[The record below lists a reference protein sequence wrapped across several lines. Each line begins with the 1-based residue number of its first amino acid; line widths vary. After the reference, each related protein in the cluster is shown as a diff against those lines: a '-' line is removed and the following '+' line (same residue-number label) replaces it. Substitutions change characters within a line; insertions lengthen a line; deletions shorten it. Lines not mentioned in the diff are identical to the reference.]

1 MAEAV
6 TSDRI
11 PLHRPDIGEDEVEA
25 VTAVLRS
32 GWLTT
37 GNECRQ
43 FEAEFAR
50 FVGANHAVAVNSCT
64 AALHLALEA
73 SGCQRG
79 DCVLVPTLTFAATAE
94 VVVYFGATPVLID
107 CERDTLNVDVAAA
120 ARTVADLE
128 AGRPVGGVVTTGRV
142 HAIMPVHYG
151 GQMADVDGVSALA
164 QRHNLRVIEDA
175 AHALPAAARSA
186 SGEWRSVGTTAEQA
200 CFSFYANKT
209 ITTGEGG
216 MLVTSDEM
224 LAARARRMSLHGL
237 SNDAWNRF
245 RGGSWDYQILSA
257 GYKYNMTDVAA
268 ALGRRQ
274 LRKASSLA
282 AARGRVAARYAELL
296 SDVSEIELPTVRP
309 DRQHAWHLY
318 VVRLR
323 LERLTIDRNEFI
335 EELNNAGIGTS
346 VHWRP
351 LHLHPY
357 YRERFSYEP
366 EDFPVANAEWERFIS
381 LPIFPSMTEAEVQR
395 VARAVRKTAGSHA
408 RIRSSA

>member
-151 GQMADVDGVSALA
+151 GQMADVDGVFALA

-175 AHALPAAARSA
+175 AHALPAAARNA
-186 SGEWRSVGTTAEQA
+186 SGEWRSVGTTAEQT